1 MQRTCIGE
9 RHMKSRTS
17 MPESDEEIIR
27 KMDEVMKDPKKF
39 EEYVASRLDK
49 AVKNWPRHQTAI
61 ESNCAGC
68 S

>member
-1 MQRTCIGE
+1 MYRE

-49 AVKNWPRHQTAI
+49 AVKNWPRQ
-61 ESNCAGC
+61 
-68 S
+68 